1 LRTPI
6 VIPVSVD
13 GGANAPG
20 GEDDIEVALDIEVIG
35 ACAPGARI
43 VVYFSTNDRTSDG
56 FLDALTKAVHDDQY
70 SPSVIS
76 VSWGASEDQRTRG
89 FQKEFDRVLQEAAML
104 GVTVC
109 VAAGDNGAA
118 MSRRANGTV

>member
-89 FQKEFDRVLQEAAML
+89 FQKKNSIESCRKQQCSASLFAWQP
-104 GVTVC
+104 VT
-109 VAAGDNGAA
+109 
-118 MSRRANGTV
+118 TEQQ